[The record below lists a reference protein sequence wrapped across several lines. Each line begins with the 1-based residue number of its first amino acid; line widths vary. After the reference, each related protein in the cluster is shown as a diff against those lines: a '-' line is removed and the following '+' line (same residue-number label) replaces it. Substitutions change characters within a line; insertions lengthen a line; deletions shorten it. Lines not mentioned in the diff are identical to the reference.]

1 MNIMTN
7 NDQLSHLVELAME
20 ASKYEGTGDTFPVYD
35 EFLSETFGEDWS
47 ELCVEWDDLYY
58 YEFDADFFIY
68 LSTGVMSKSIEDWIS
83 QGKELLERI
92 LVESEN

>member
-7 NDQLSHLVELAME
+7 HDQLSHLVELAME

-35 EFLSETFGEDWS
+35 EFLTETFGTDCD
-47 ELCVEWDDLYY
+47 ELHDFFDLYM
-58 YEFDADFFIY
+58 YEFDTDFFIY
-68 LSTGVMSKSIEDWIS
+68 LSTGVMSKPMEEWIS